1 MSIGTGVVLFVI
13 GAILVFALNFDLGG
27 VVNIDVVGYIL
38 MVAGAIVFVIGL
50 VALFRR
56 RSAVSMTSTGVDP
69 VGGGRVTKNVTEAD
83 GPTTPAI

>member
-27 VVNIDVVGYIL
+27 VVNIDVIGYIL
-38 MVAGAIVFVIGL
+38 MVAGLVTFVIGL

-56 RSAVSMTSTGVDP
+56 RAAVSTTSTGADP
-69 VGGGRVTKNVTEAD
+69 VTGARVTRNVTEAD
-83 GPTTPAI
+83 GPVA